1 MTQAGQAPLL
11 EVAGLSVEF
20 PQNRSWIRTVRDAT
34 LTVPE
39 ATTVGLVGESGSGKS
54 VTSMAILGL
63 IGMLGGRVSGG
74 TVKFQGADLLASHAA
89 ASQLRGN
96 RIGVI
101 FQQPSRS
108 LNPAFTVG
116 DHIAETVR
124 RHLGL
129 SRREAWRRAV
139 SLLDRVGIAR
149 AAERASD
156 YPHQFS
162 GGMCQ
167 RVMIAMAI
175 SCEPKLLIADEPT
188 TALDVTVQARV
199 LALLNELAREGR
211 MAMLFISHDM
221 SVVSEVC
228 QRVVVMYA
236 GETVESGTTEAVFTR
251 PEHPYTRGLLA
262 SIPAV
267 GRQRQFQLIEG
278 SIPAPDAQISGCRFH
293 ERCSNRIA
301 GVCDSVEMK
310 LAAVGNS
317 HLSRCARSRARELA

>member
-1 MTQAGQAPLL
+1 MTQTGFAPLL
-11 EVAGLSVEF
+11 EVRGLSVEF
-20 PQNRSWIRTVRDAT
+20 PHGHRRVRTVRDAT
-34 LTVPE
+34 LTIPE

-54 VTSMAILGL
+54 LTSMAILGL
-63 IGMLGGRVSGG
+63 VDMLGGRVSGG
-74 TVKFQGADLLASHAA
+74 TVRFEGTDLLSDPAA
-89 ASQLRGN
+89 ARRLRGN

-129 SRREAWRRAV
+129 SRRDAWQRAV

-149 AAERASD
+149 APERASD

-175 SCEPKLLIADEPT
+175 CCEPKLLIADEPT
-188 TALDVTVQARV
+188 TALDVTVQATV
-199 LALLNELAREGR
+199 LALLDELARERR

-221 SVVSEVC
+221 AVVSEVC
-228 QRVVVMYA
+228 RRVVVMYA
-236 GETVESGTTEAVFTR
+236 GETVESGTTEQVFR
-251 PEHPYTRGLLA
+251 QPQHPYTQGLLA
-262 SIPAV
+262 SIPAA
-267 GRQRQFQLIEG
+267 GRQRSFQLIEG
-278 SIPAPDAQISGCRFH
+278 TIPGPELQIPGCRFH
-293 ERCSNRIA
+293 QRCSCRLA
-301 GVCDSVEMK
+301 GVCDKVETA
-310 LAAVGNS
+310 LGSVGNG
-317 HLSRCARSRARELA
+317 HLSRCTRSRGLELA